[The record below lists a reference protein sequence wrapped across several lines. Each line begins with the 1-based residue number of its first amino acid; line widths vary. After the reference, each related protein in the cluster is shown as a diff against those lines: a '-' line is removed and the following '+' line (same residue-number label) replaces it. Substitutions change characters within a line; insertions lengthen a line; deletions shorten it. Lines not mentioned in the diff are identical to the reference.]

1 MKEHPASRWD
11 EKTNS
16 DMNYKQTE
24 EEIYKIEDKLM
35 REKLSKDQLKVLD
48 SNLPPTDLHSEKEVN
63 LAKDWLMSNDS
74 NGGDNGLI
82 DPDIIKAKN
91 EFLKH
96 EDEIVEHEK
105 EAEKLLY
112 QNKNDKRNKSFI
124 QALE

>member
-1 MKEHPASRWD
+1 
-11 EKTNS
+11 
-16 DMNYKQTE
+16 MNYKQTE

>member
-24 EEIYKIEDKLM
+24 EGIYKIEDKLM